1 MKIQCTVCHGPFPET
16 GIAYKCPRCGGLFDY
31 TMPPDYDPS
40 KVDDSRPGIFPYDHT
55 FGLPGD
61 FSAVSLGEGAT
72 PLVWSHGF
80 GRELG
85 FKIEYQNPTGSFK
98 DRGSAALIAHL
109 DARQI
114 EHAVE
119 DSSGNAG
126 ASFAA
131 YAARAGI
138 ETQIFVPDAASGP
151 KKSQIQ
157 RYGAKIVQIMG
168 PRSNAAEAVMRAVEN
183 QPDHAPVVYA
193 SHAYLPFNIPGYAT
207 IAYEI
212 YRGLGRAPGAI
223 IMPMGQGGLLL
234 GTGRGFRALRNAGLI
249 NKEPILI
256 GVQARA
262 CAPLWALYSY
272 GAAGLEWS
280 AEGKTIAE
288 GIRVR
293 HPLRGDA
300 VLKIISET
308 NGKILAVDE
317 EEILPGRDELAQR
330 GFYVEPTSAV
340 VWGGLV
346 QVIDQLPD
354 PVVIILTGSGM
365 KYSSV

>member
-1 MKIQCTVCHGPFPET
+1 
-16 GIAYKCPRCGGLFDY
+16 
-31 TMPPDYDPS
+31 
-40 KVDDSRPGIFPYDHT
+40 
-55 FGLPGD
+55 
-61 FSAVSLGEGAT
+61 
-72 PLVWSHGF
+72 
-80 GRELG
+80 
-85 FKIEYQNPTGSFK
+85 
-98 DRGSAALIAHL
+98 
-109 DARQI
+109 
-114 EHAVE
+114 
-119 DSSGNAG
+119 
-126 ASFAA
+126 
-131 YAARAGI
+131 
-138 ETQIFVPDAASGP
+138 
-151 KKSQIQ
+151 
-157 RYGAKIVQIMG
+157 
-168 PRSNAAEAVMRAVEN
+168 
-183 QPDHAPVVYA
+183 
-193 SHAYLPFNIPGYAT
+193 
-207 IAYEI
+207 
-212 YRGLGRAPGAI
+212 
-223 IMPMGQGGLLL
+223 
-234 GTGRGFRALRNAGLI
+234 
-249 NKEPILI
+249 
-256 GVQARA
+256 
-262 CAPLWALYSY
+262 LWALYSY